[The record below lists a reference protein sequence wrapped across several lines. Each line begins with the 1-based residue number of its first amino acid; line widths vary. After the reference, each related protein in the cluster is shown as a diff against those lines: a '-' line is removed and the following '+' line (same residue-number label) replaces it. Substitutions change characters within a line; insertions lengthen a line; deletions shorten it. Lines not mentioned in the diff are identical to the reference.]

1 MSAQEAKR
9 VLCLR
14 EFMNSIDDS
23 VHAALKDNI
32 VNLGM
37 EPFFQHTNNQIT
49 CPNGSVFKYASLARN
64 LSSIKSK
71 HDFDIAWVEEAETIT
86 EKSLDV
92 LMPTIRKSGSELWFS
107 FNPDDE
113 FGAVYSRFVKPH
125 LAEIESNGFYEDD
138 ELYVCKVNMED
149 NPFAPDELKALS
161 ASMKETDYKKWLHI
175 WGGEVHGDYS
185 RSIIQP
191 EWVDAAIDA
200 HLKIPFEPVGV
211 KSLGFDPADEG
222 KDAKAIMLRHGSVIT
237 QGKQWFHDDIDFAI
251 KEAFDCAYEWR
262 AEHIVYDADGLGV
275 SIKVGLGPRIEGKN
289 IVVSSYRGNDS
300 VVNPTGIYANDKT
313 NKDTFR
319 NKRAQ
324 YYTYLADRFKAT
336 YNAIE
341 KGVYTNPIDMI
352 SLSSEI
358 EDLDVLKSELVKIC
372 RKKGENSFIQ
382 MESKKD
388 MDKSPNMA
396 DALVQCFANPEPEP
410 EIIDIDFDSEF

>member
-64 LSSIKSK
+64 L
-71 HDFDIAWVEEAETIT
+71 
-86 EKSLDV
+86 
-92 LMPTIRKSGSELWFS
+92 TIRKPGSEIWLS

-113 FGAVYSRFVKPH
+113 FGAVFERFVKPY
-125 LAEIESNGFYEDD
+125 LAIIEAQGYYED
-138 ELYVCKVNMED
+138 ENLYVCKVNMED
-149 NPFAPDELKALS
+149 NPFAPEVLKIESAELKEKNY
-161 ASMKETDYKKWLHI
+161 KEWLHI

-191 EWVDAAIDA
+191 EWVEAAIDA
-200 HLKIPFEPVGV
+200 HLKLRFEPIGV
-211 KSLGFDPADEG
+211 KSEGFDPADEG
-222 KDAKAIMLRHGSVIT
+222 NDAKAHMLRHGSVVT
-237 QGKQWFHDDIDFAI
+237 FGEQWHDGDIDDAI
-251 KEAFDCAYEWR
+251 KKAFELAYDKR
-262 AEHIVYDADGLGV
+262 AEHIVYDADGLGAAL
-275 SIKVGLGPRIEGKN
+275 KVGLGPRTKGKN
-289 IVVSSYRGNDS
+289 IVVTSYRGNDS
-300 VVNPTGIYANDKT
+300 VDNPTEIYAKDKT

-324 YYTYLADRFKAT
+324 YYKYLADRFENTYKAVV
-336 YNAIE
+336 
-341 KGVYTNPIDMI
+341 KGVYTDPVNMI
-352 SLSSEI
+352 SLSSTGI
-358 EDLDVLKSELVKIC
+358 EDLDVLKSELIKIQ
-372 RKKGENSFIQ
+372 RKKGDNSFYQI
-382 MESKKD
+382 ESKKD
-388 MDKSPNMA
+388 MAARGVKSPNMA